1 MEARF
6 RRGRPFRPL
15 LALGVAAALLGSLL
29 AGCGGGGSDTDGSSS
44 ATAPQASTQ
53 SPQEKSPAT
62 SGRHRGEGQSEKAHY
77 EGSEEKVE
85 SSGIE
90 AEGSERAAVLAAEH
104 GYLAAIAGHRYA
116 AACSLVSRL
125 IAQQL
130 QAMVPAG
137 AGSKSCAQVVSH
149 LVAGSSAQ
157 VAARQLGGHVVRV
170 RLEGDHGIV
179 IFHAP
184 GARLYAFPMSRE
196 GGSWRVG
203 AINAAVLAPSAATL
217 GER

>member
-1 MEARF
+1 MIEARF
-6 RRGRPFRPL
+6 RWGAPFWSL
-15 LALGVAAALLGSLL
+15 LALGLTAAIL
-29 AGCGGGGSDTDGSSS
+29 AGCGGSSDTGSTSS
-44 ATAPQASTQ
+44 ATAPQTSTM
-53 SPQEKSPAT
+53 PTPAT
-62 SGRHRGEGQSEKAHY
+62 STGAGGGTRRGGGQAEKAPY

-85 SSGIE
+85 SSGTE
-90 AEGSERAAVLAAEH
+90 AEGSERSAVLAAEQ
-104 GYLAAIAGHRYA
+104 GYLAAIAAHRYG

-130 QAMVPAG
+130 QTMVPAG

-157 VAARQLGGHVVRV
+157 VAERQLGGQVVRV
-170 RLEGDHGIV
+170 RLNGSHAIV